1 MSIVVKNISYS
12 LKNNLLIKDLSFQV
26 KNSGFGVIEGESGIG
41 KTTLLNFIAGL
52 KKPHAGEII
61 LNNKILSS
69 DNEFVLPEDRNIG
82 YVFQD
87 FALFPHINVK
97 KNILFASKN
106 KDSDFY
112 SKITEILKLKSHLK
126 KMPHELSGGLM
137 QRVAICRALMME
149 PSLLILDEPFSNLD
163 HDNSVNVKNIL
174 NEYILEKKI
183 PCLIVSHD
191 ASLLNE
197 FNTLERIKL
206 G

>member
-12 LKNNLLIKDLSFQV
+12 LNNNLLIKDLAFEI
-26 KNSGFGVIEGESGIG
+26 KNSTFGVIEGESGIG

-52 KKPHAGEII
+52 KKPHSGEII
-61 LNNKILSS
+61 LNNRILSN
-69 DNEFVLPEDRNIG
+69 DIEFVLPEDRNIG

-106 KDSDFY
+106 KNYDFY
-112 SKITEILKLKSHLK
+112 LKITEILKLKSHLH

-149 PSLLILDEPFSNLD
+149 PRLLILDEPFSNLD
-163 HDNSVNVKNIL
+163 YDNSVNVKNIL
-174 NEYILEKKI
+174 NQYISEKKI
-183 PCLIVSHD
+183 PCLVVSHD
-191 ASLLNE
+191 TSLLNE
-197 FNTLERIKL
+197 FDTLERIKL
-206 G
+206 S

>member
-12 LKNNLLIKDLSFQV
+12 LKNNLLINGLSFEI
-26 KNSGFGVIEGESGIG
+26 KNGTFGVIEGESGIG

-52 KKPHAGEII
+52 KKPQSGEII
-61 LNNKILSS
+61 LNNKVLSNGS
-69 DNEFVLPEDRNIG
+69 EFVLPEDRNIG

-106 KDSDFY
+106 KNSDFY
-112 SKITEILKLKSHLK
+112 LKITEILKLEGHLQ

-163 HDNSVNVKNIL
+163 SENSANVKNIL
-174 NEYILEKKI
+174 SEYILEKNI

-191 ASLLNE
+191 TSL
-197 FNTLERIKL
+197 FDDFDISERIKL

>member
-12 LKNNLLIKDLSFQV
+12 LKNNLLIKDLSFEI

-97 KNILFASKN
+97 QNILFASKN

-112 SKITEILKLKSHLK
+112 SKITEILKLESHLK

-163 HDNSVNVKNIL
+163 YDNSVNVKNIL
-174 NEYILEKKI
+174 NQYISEKKI

-197 FNTLERIKL
+197 FDTLERIKL
-206 G
+206 D

>member
-12 LKNNLLIKDLSFQV
+12 LKNNLLIKDLSFEI

-61 LNNKILSS
+61 LNNKILSNDS
-69 DNEFVLPEDRNIG
+69 EFVLPEDRNVG
-82 YVFQD
+82 YVFQE

-106 KDSDFY
+106 KDPDFY
-112 SKITEILKLKSHLK
+112 LKITEILKLKNHLN

-174 NEYILEKKI
+174 NQYILEKKI

>member
-12 LKNNLLIKDLSFQV
+12 LKNNLLIKDLSFEI

-52 KKPHAGEII
+52 KKPHSGEII
-61 LNNKILSS
+61 LNNRILSN
-69 DNEFVLPEDRNIG
+69 DIEFVLPEDRNIG

-112 SKITEILKLKSHLK
+112 SKITEILKLESHLK

-163 HDNSVNVKNIL
+163 HDNSVHVKNIL
-174 NEYILEKKI
+174 NQYILEKKI

>member
-12 LKNNLLIKDLSFQV
+12 LNNNLLIKDLAFEI
-26 KNSGFGVIEGESGIG
+26 KNSTFGVIEGESGIG

-112 SKITEILKLKSHLK
+112 SKITEILKLESHLK

-174 NEYILEKKI
+174 NQYILEKKI

>member
-12 LKNNLLIKDLSFQV
+12 LKNNLLIKDLSFEI
-26 KNSGFGVIEGESGIG
+26 KNSGFAVIEGESGIG

-112 SKITEILKLKSHLK
+112 SKITEILKLESHLK

-174 NEYILEKKI
+174 NQYILEKKI

-191 ASLLNE
+191 SSLLNE
-197 FNTLERIKL
+197 FNTLEKIKL

>member
-12 LKNNLLIKDLSFQV
+12 LKNNLLIKDLSFEI

-61 LNNKILSS
+61 LNNKVLSS

-112 SKITEILKLKSHLK
+112 SKITEILKLESHLK

-174 NEYILEKKI
+174 NQYILEKKI

-197 FNTLERIKL
+197 FNTLEKIKL

>member
-12 LKNNLLIKDLSFQV
+12 LKNNLLIKDLSFEI
-26 KNSGFGVIEGESGIG
+26 KNGGFGVIEGESGIG

-112 SKITEILKLKSHLK
+112 SKITEILKLKSHLN

-174 NEYILEKKI
+174 NQYILEKKI

-197 FNTLERIKL
+197 FNTLEKIKL

>member
-12 LKNNLLIKDLSFQV
+12 LKNNLLIKDLSFEI

-41 KTTLLNFIAGL
+41 KTTLLNFISGL

-106 KDSDFY
+106 KNYDFY
-112 SKITEILKLKSHLK
+112 LKITEILKLKSHLT

-174 NEYILEKKI
+174 NQYILEKKI

-197 FNTLERIKL
+197 FNTLEKIKL

>member
-1 MSIVVKNISYS
+1 MGIVVKNLSYS
-12 LKNNLLIKDLSFQV
+12 LRNNLLIKDLSFEIT
-26 KNSGFGVIEGESGIG
+26 NGSFGVVEGVSGIG

-52 KKPHAGEII
+52 KVPQSGEII
-61 LNNKILSS
+61 LNNKILSN
-69 DNEFVLPEDRNIG
+69 DDEFVLPEERNIG

-106 KDSDFY
+106 KNSDFY
-112 SKITEILKLKSHLK
+112 SKVTEILKLKSHLQ

-163 HDNSVNVKNIL
+163 NENSMNVREILKDYVSEKNV
-174 NEYILEKKI
+174 

-191 ASLLNE
+191 TSL
-197 FNTLERIKL
+197 FNDFDSLERIKL
-206 G
+206 

>member
-12 LKNNLLIKDLSFQV
+12 LKNNLLIKDLSFEI

-52 KKPHAGEII
+52 KKPHSGEII
-61 LNNKILSS
+61 LNNRILSN
-69 DNEFVLPEDRNIG
+69 DIEFVLPEDRNIG

-112 SKITEILKLKSHLK
+112 SKITEILKLESHLK

-174 NEYILEKKI
+174 NQYILEKKI

-197 FNTLERIKL
+197 FNTLEKIKL